1 MLNEIDVS
9 GLEKTL
15 NKAIE
20 AIENSKKQIY
30 EIARSL
36 SVERELTINRL
47 SQLDNVAINE
57 YYIINQKAE
66 LGTRLDQLQ
75 LTLDRIEMLNNE
87 FNTVF
92 PYTSD
97 DLSKI
102 TEVIESAQKRQM
114 FGLKIIQ
121 AQEEERK
128 RVAKD
133 IHDGPAQTMAN
144 VVLRAEIA
152 ERLLA
157 DRQVEQAVKELK
169 DLKLMV
175 RDSLVDVRQIIFNLR
190 PMALDDLGL
199 LPTLRKYFQEVSKR
213 AGLNIELRFTG
224 KEKRLSSC
232 MEVAIFRLIQEII
245 SNIVKHA
252 KATYAQAVVEYN
264 DRYIKVMI
272 QDNGIGFNEEEALRN
287 NNNFGLIG
295 MKERV
300 ELLEGE
306 FSIYSIKNNGTSI
319 MFKIPISEGEEIYD
333 EFKKN

>member
-9 GLEKTL
+9 GLGKTL
-15 NKAIE
+15 NSAIE

-30 EIARSL
+30 EIAMNLSL
-36 SVERELTINRL
+36 EKELTINRL
-47 SQLDNVAINE
+47 KQLNNSEISE
-57 YYIINQKAE
+57 YHSVDQKAE
-66 LGTRLDQLQ
+66 LGIRIEQLQ
-75 LTLDRIEMLNNE
+75 STLERVDMLNHE
-87 FNTVF
+87 VNTVF
-92 PYTSD
+92 DYTSKD
-97 DLSKI
+97 ILKI
-102 TEVIESAQKRQM
+102 TEAIESAQKRQL

-144 VVLRAEIA
+144 VVLRTEIA
-152 ERLLA
+152 ERLLTNN
-157 DRQVEQAVKELK
+157 QVDQAVKELK
-169 DLKLMV
+169 DLKLMA

-199 LPTLRKYFQEVSKR
+199 LPTLRKYFQEMSKR
-213 AGLNIELRFTG
+213 GLNIELRFTG
-224 KEKRLSSC
+224 KEKRLSSS

-245 SNIVKHA
+245 NNIVKHA
-252 KATYAQAVVEYN
+252 NATNAQAYVEYAE
-264 DRYIKVMI
+264 RYIKVTI
-272 QDNGIGFNEEEALRN
+272 QDNGIGFNEEEVFKNR
-287 NNNFGLIG
+287 NNFGLIG

-319 MFKIPISEGEEIYD
+319 MFQIPISEGEEIYD
-333 EFKKN
+333 ELRKN